1 MGSSVVGGVAEMAEP
16 SAYIFYKVGV
26 IFLQRM
32 SEEKVWTLSY
42 GERPIFQRENLSGE
56 YTLLHQF
63 LFQYY
68 FYKMGC
74 GCGWR
79 LCSG

>member
-32 SEEKVWTLSY
+32 SEEKVWTLSS

-63 LFQYY
+63 FISILLLQNG
-68 FYKMGC
+68 MWLRMAPVLG
-74 GCGWR
+74 
-79 LCSG
+79 